1 MTKAEMFKQAM
12 AICEKFNASEELKTE
27 LASLLEPKKGGKT
40 VNIED
45 IVHRDEDGN
54 IVELQCRA
62 SGVWLPA
69 NLEYFTGDKNS
80 KIVNAEG
87 EKLYTISRQ
96 AQKLKSD
103 AKKAY
108 KASKD
113 AITDDVLNGVIA
125 PEDAKA
131 ALAELSDEPDY
142 SSVSV

>member
-12 AICEKFNASEELKTE
+12 EACEKFKASKELKDK
-27 LASLLEPKKGGKT
+27 LAELLEPKKGGKT
-40 VNIED
+40 VDIEE

-54 IVELQCRA
+54 VTEIQCRA

-69 NLEYFTGDKNS
+69 TVEYFLADKNS

-87 EKLYTISRQ
+87 AHLYPVSRQ
-96 AQKLKSD
+96 AQKLKTE

-142 SSVSV
+142 SSVTA